1 MKLEVR
7 NLTKSFEGN
16 QVLHG
21 ISFEVESGSALGLLG
36 RNGAGKTTTI
46 RIIMDVFKADE
57 GEVYLD
63 DEPFNPKKHLIGYLP
78 EERGLYP
85 KKTVLEQIVYLTRLR
100 GLSKKEAV
108 NNAKKWLKRLEI
120 DEYANRKL
128 ETLSKGNQQKV
139 QLASTLACEPEIVI
153 LDEPFSGLDPV
164 NSKILQDVVTEVI
177 NEGRIVI
184 FSSHQMSYVEE
195 FCRDIAIIDKGNIA
209 LAGNLKDIKRQYG
222 ENQLVISD
230 VNMGLDELSQ
240 IIKDNVSDIITETGR
255 TREEIIVRNI
265 NGVSRADILKRMSAC
280 GIEIEHFETYKPS
293 LNDIFVSLV
302 GDDMEDDKVVDY
314 KNNSNDDNSYNRDI
328 VDELPQGESSEHKK
342 SVEGGVR

>member
-1 MKLEVR
+1 MFNINKGTRGQSAKSRMNHKKLITDI
-7 NLTKSFEGN
+7 LSFFLSTRFRL
-16 QVLHG
+16 VFIIAVMSI
-21 ISFEVESGSALGLLG
+21 ISTISAVKAVKYSYTTSLVEA
-36 RNGAGKTTTI
+36 R
-46 RIIMDVFKADE
+46 KAY
-57 GEVYLD
+57 V
-63 DEPFNPKKHLIGYLP
+63 NN
-78 EERGLYP
+78 
-85 KKTVLEQIVYLTRLR
+85 
-100 GLSKKEAV
+100 EAV
-108 NNAKKWLKRLEI
+108 LIAAEFTKYGSI
-120 DEYANRKL
+120 DEA
-128 ETLSKGNQQKV
+128 
-139 QLASTLACEPEIVI
+139 
-153 LDEPFSGLDPV
+153 FSGLDPV

-265 NGVSRADILKRMSAC
+265 NGVSRADILKRMIAC

>member
-1 MKLEVR
+1 M
-7 NLTKSFEGN
+7 
-16 QVLHG
+16 
-21 ISFEVESGSALGLLG
+21 
-36 RNGAGKTTTI
+36 
-46 RIIMDVFKADE
+46 
-57 GEVYLD
+57 
-63 DEPFNPKKHLIGYLP
+63 
-78 EERGLYP
+78 
-85 KKTVLEQIVYLTRLR
+85 
-100 GLSKKEAV
+100 
-108 NNAKKWLKRLEI
+108 
-120 DEYANRKL
+120 
-128 ETLSKGNQQKV
+128 
-139 QLASTLACEPEIVI
+139 
-153 LDEPFSGLDPV
+153 

-265 NGVSRADILKRMSAC
+265 NGVSRADILKRMIAC

>member
-7 NLTKSFEGN
+7 NLKKSFEGN

-36 RNGAGKTTTI
+36 RKGAGKTTTI

-63 DEPFNPKKHLIGYLP
+63 GKIFNPKKHLIGYLP

-108 NNAKKWLKRLEI
+108 DNAKKWLKRLEI
-120 DEYANRKL
+120 DEYTNRKL

-195 FCRDIAIIDKGNIA
+195 FCRDIAIIDKGNVA
-209 LAGNLKDIKRQYG
+209 LSGNLKSIKKQYG

-230 VNMGLDELSQ
+230 VTKGLDELSG
-240 IIKDNVSDIITETGR
+240 IIKEKMSDIIVETGR
-255 TREEIIVRNI
+255 TREELIVRNI
-265 NGVSRADILKRMSAC
+265 SGVSRSDILKRM
-280 GIEIEHFETYKPS
+280 IECDIDVEHFESYKPS

-302 GDDMEDDKVVDY
+302 GDEAEDDKAAGY
-314 KNNSNDDNSYNRDI
+314 KNNSNDDSGHNSAAA
-328 VDELPQGESSEHKK
+328 ELPQGESSEHKN
-342 SVEGGVR
+342 VTEGGVC